1 MWKTILIVGLVIAI
15 LVGGVL
21 TLLTSRS
28 AGTPSA
34 AVLERAKKRAR
45 ELADAERAE
54 DGKDD
59 R

>member
-1 MWKTILIVGLVIAI
+1 MWKAILIIGLVVAI
-15 LVGGVL
+15 LMGGVL

-45 ELADAERAE
+45 ELAEAERAE
-54 DGKDD
+54 AEQDD